1 MWIYFTAHLPRIT
14 MRSVIMLYS
23 EQWGMCSLLLRPS
36 HWHTVLANTP
46 DFLRGHQVFI
56 ASFCSNN
63 SPSFLPIF
71 THFPL
76 LVITACSCHGAAC
89 IHCSVLFCSASLFS
103 VSEWRTEKWRR
114 EINTHISSVLDTISI
129 SYRKTERKTGNEF
142 WEAWWCCF
150 WSQRLHWLQS

>member
-1 MWIYFTAHLPRIT
+1 MILFHLIKPLKRLSTQNLHSAQLQKSSAEKIGPENVDIFHCT
-14 MRSVIMLYS
+14 SS
-23 EQWGMCSLLLRPS
+23 EDYNAFSYYALLRTVRDVLRPS

-89 IHCSVLFCSASLFS
+89 IHCSVLFCSVLP
-103 VSEWRTEKWRR
+103 R
-114 EINTHISSVLDTISI
+114 SS
-129 SYRKTERKTGNEF
+129 
-142 WEAWWCCF
+142 
-150 WSQRLHWLQS
+150 Q